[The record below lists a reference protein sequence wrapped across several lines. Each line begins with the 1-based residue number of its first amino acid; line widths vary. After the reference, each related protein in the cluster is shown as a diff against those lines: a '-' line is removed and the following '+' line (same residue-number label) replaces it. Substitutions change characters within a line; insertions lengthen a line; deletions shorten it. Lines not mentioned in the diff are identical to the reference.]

1 MRIDASV
8 PFHVWILVKCSYI
21 ISVVIVVYFYWHY
34 MCFCCSFWGAKC
46 FVKEFFPVLY
56 ISLTCFVIYFYF
68 ILHVTKNFLTLYE
81 PETKTPRLRVKSIR
95 ITQNDVSF
103 LIWTQNTRYCRK
115 WRGNCLNPILQSR
128 YLSHHDKLLIWIYII
143 MNLRFLKEK
152 SHYWTL
158 IYFLNHII
166 ALKITRLLSVKLKKK
181 YDSTEPTLQYHK
193 FSKRPRSL
201 IIEHE

>member
-81 PETKTPRLRVKSIR
+81 TETKTPRLRVKSMR
-95 ITQNDVSF
+95 ITQNVVSF
-103 LIWTQNTRYCRK
+103 LIWTQNTRCCRK
-115 WRGNCLNPILQSR
+115 WCGNCLNPILQSK
-128 YLSHHDKLLIWIYII
+128 YILHHDKLLIWIYII
-143 MNLRFLKEK
+143 MNLRFQKEK

-158 IYFLNHII
+158 IYFFKSHNS
-166 ALKITRLLSVKLKKK
+166 LKDNQTTISQVEKKIWFYWTNITIS
-181 YDSTEPTLQYHK
+181 
-193 FSKRPRSL
+193 
-201 IIEHE
+201 